1 MVPNFDALD
10 RGIDA
15 QGGLRCRGILIL
27 RSVCASIVHLKNA
40 ADNSDGAG
48 DDDDHN
54 HDENDNNN

>member
-40 ADNSDGAG
+40 TDHSDGAG